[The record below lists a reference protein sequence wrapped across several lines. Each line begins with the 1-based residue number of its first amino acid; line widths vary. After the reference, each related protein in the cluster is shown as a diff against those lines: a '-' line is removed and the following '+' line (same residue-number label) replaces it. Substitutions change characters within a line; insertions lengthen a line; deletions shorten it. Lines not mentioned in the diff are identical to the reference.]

1 MIDFEF
7 AFSAPHRLTLC
18 RPSASEKVLAD
29 VSPEGIAFSRS
40 FGDLTGFYPLSWKT
54 PVIDIQLFLSFSTSD
69 RNAVFNKWRRHKSG
83 IPYLIAEGELDGAE
97 ILISAVSGKTG
108 VIVKTEIK
116 NNAAEDRDFFAEMS
130 HINGWVISNKGWIDG
145 VNSNVLLTGN
155 DGRADRFLCYAVGA
169 DSYPLFGMGGNGNQ
183 SAVQAPMANESA
195 GIRKDS
201 MKKITAKYT
210 LKPGGRG
217 IGYFILPHEKYFED
231 LQELKN
237 TDCEKEIS
245 EAVCNWRELLKKG
258 ASLRIDDPELMHCY
272 NACVSD
278 LFVMREKMGNRTGI
292 ACGTEKYR
300 SANSGEPLEAEILLD
315 TLGYTEIAEEDYR
328 MYLEAQES
336 DGNWQTTKGWEHES
350 WGVCYNKANAVM
362 THYELTGNMGF
373 LEKYYKN
380 MYASSL
386 FNYRSRR
393 STKNAEKKYERG
405 LMPRGM
411 GDCGM
416 MDGND
421 FYGVFYP
428 PNCLSVAAD
437 GLTLEAARIL
447 GKTEDIKIL
456 EKIYGEARTDLLNS
470 MRENLA
476 EAGGMRIIPGIAK
489 RAVGCSSYG
498 CLYSFFPGNLIGADE
513 PMLTDTV
520 KYLESKK
527 ISEGGL
533 PIGMGWR
540 ENGLW
545 AAMALSNLSRAYLR
559 MGKYELAR
567 KYLYPVLNHAS
578 PLVTWC
584 EERDPE
590 RNTKTAAGDM
600 QHLWTPLA
608 VVQYITEAICFENNS
623 EIHILAGILPQWLE
637 DGRSLSL
644 AGFCTSFGKT
654 DIAADCIDGEYKFKM
669 ETERPIGKTV
679 ILHLPDCGPIVV
691 DTKEKR
697 EITVTKR
704 REK

>member
-1 MIDFEF
+1 MVDFEF

-18 RPSASEKVLAD
+18 RPSASEKILAD
-29 VSPEGIAFSRS
+29 VSPEGIRFSRS
-40 FGDLTGFYPLSWKT
+40 FGDLTDFYPLSWKT
-54 PVIDIQLFLSFSTSD
+54 PAIDIQLFLNLSTS
-69 RNAVFNKWRRHKSG
+69 NSGAVLTKWYRHKSG
-83 IPYLIAEGELDGAE
+83 IPYLIAEGELEGAE
-97 ILISAVSGKTG
+97 VLISAISGKTG
-108 VIVKTEIK
+108 VIIKTEIK
-116 NNAAEDRDFFAEMS
+116 NSTAAEYEFFAEMS
-130 HINGWVISNKGWIDG
+130 HLNGWVISNKGWIDG

-155 DGRADRFLCYAVGA
+155 DGRADRFLCYAAGA
-169 DSYPLFGMGGNGNQ
+169 ESYPLFGMGE
-183 SAVQAPMANESA
+183 SANHSAEAPMANESA

-210 LKPGGRG
+210 LKPGDTGV
-217 IGYFILPHEKYFED
+217 GYFILPHEKYFED
-231 LQELKN
+231 IEELKN
-237 TDCEKEIS
+237 TDFEKEIS
-245 EAVCNWRELLKKG
+245 KAVCEWQELLKKG
-258 ASLRIDDPELMHCY
+258 AALQIDDPELMHCY

-292 ACGTEKYR
+292 VCGTEKYR
-300 SANSGEPLEAEILLD
+300 SANSGEPLETEILLD
-315 TLGYTEIAEEDYR
+315 TLGYTELAEEDYR
-328 MYLEAQES
+328 MYLEAQEK

-350 WGVCYNKANAVM
+350 WGMCYNKANAVM
-362 THYELTGNMGF
+362 THYELTGNRDF

-380 MYASSL
+380 MYASSV
-386 FNYRSRR
+386 FNYNSRQG
-393 STKNAEKKYERG
+393 TKNAEKKHERG

-428 PNCLSVAAD
+428 PNCLAVAAD
-437 GLTLEAARIL
+437 GLTLKAAKIL
-447 GKTEDIKIL
+447 GKTEDIKLL
-456 EKIYGEARTDLLNS
+456 EKIYGEAREDLLTS

-476 EAGGMRIIPGIAK
+476 EKDGMRIIPGIAQ

-498 CLYSFFPGNLIGADE
+498 CLYSFFPGDLIGADE
-513 PMLTDTV
+513 PMLADTV

-559 MGKYELAR
+559 MGRYGLAG

-578 PLVTWC
+578 PFVTWC

-590 RNTKTAAGDM
+590 RNTKTVAGDM

-637 DGRSLSL
+637 DGRSLTL
-644 AGFCTSFGKT
+644 TGFCTSFGKT
-654 DIAADCIDGEYKFKM
+654 DIAAESIDGEYRFKM
-669 ETERPIGKTV
+669 KTERPIGKTV
-679 ILHLPDCGPIVV
+679 VLHLPYCEPRRL
-691 DTKEKR
+691 DTEGKR
-697 EITVTKR
+697 EIIITER
-704 REK
+704 RGK